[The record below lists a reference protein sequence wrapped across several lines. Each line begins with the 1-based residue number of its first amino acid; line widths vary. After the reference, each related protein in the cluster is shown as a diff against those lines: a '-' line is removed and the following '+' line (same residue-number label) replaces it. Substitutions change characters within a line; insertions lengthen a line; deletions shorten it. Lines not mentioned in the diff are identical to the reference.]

1 MGDNVFNVIF
11 PEHRK
16 GLINMTVLLP
26 LCLQEGWREKCAGV
40 SVWKNTPKGGFT
52 APLQLWRDFTV
63 GIRPCS
69 VLRRGLGAWGVW
81 GWPCL
86 GSYYWC
92 ILVSLVNLTHLGRE
106 TINWRTVSKE
116 WSVGI
121 SHDGIFMIDNWC
133 RKVQSTMGSAIPR
146 QVGLD
151 CKKKKKVAKCDPGR
165 Y

>member
-1 MGDNVFNVIF
+1 MGDKILNVIF

-26 LCLQEGWREKCAGV
+26 LCLQKGWREKCAGV

-52 APLQLWRDFTV
+52 APLQLRRDFTV

-69 VLRRGLGAWGVW
+69 VLRRDLEAWGVW

-106 TINWRTVSKE
+106 TISWRIVSKE

-121 SHDGIFMIDNWC
+121 SMTAFSWLIIDIGRSSPLWAVPSPD
-133 RKVQSTMGSAIPR
+133 RWHWTV
-146 QVGLD
+146 
-151 CKKKKKVAKCDPGR
+151 KKQKR
-165 Y
+165 